1 MSALPDKLN
10 DFWLWKEISQKLNLS
25 NPTYKYWNT
34 TKHIKLNNKYIF
46 LQKNTLPL
54 KYAFVEENLTDLS
67 GLLPVRFAA
76 DSLGINEHIFTY
88 EKMSLYKAFEFR
100 YICGIKFVNLKKF
113 FIENGIE
120 AGKDSVIHLGKIK
133 NLEIN
138 ENSRFYNIDN
148 NYGIVVY
155 G

>member
-1 MSALPDKLN
+1 M
-10 DFWLWKEISQKLNLS
+10 
-25 NPTYKYWNT
+25 
-34 TKHIKLNNKYIF
+34 KLNNKYIF
-46 LQKNTLPL
+46 VQKHTLPL

-67 GLLPVRFAA
+67 GYLPVKYAA
-76 DSLGINEHIFTY
+76 DSLGVNEHIFTY
-88 EKMSLYKAFEFR
+88 PKMSLYKAFEYK
-100 YICGIKFVNLKKF
+100 YICGIKFVNIKKF

-120 AGKDSVIHLGKIK
+120 VDKDSLIHLGKIK
-133 NLEIN
+133 NLDIN